1 MITIK
6 VIRSVVFGLL
16 IYVILMEFLKGIFN
30 NFNDLNIFS
39 LSISFISV
47 FGFYFW
53 DKIKKL
59 LKDYLAFGSP
69 KSENTSGTS
78 LSYKYG
84 FLKFVKGIIHLIIM
98 FYVLYIIYLMG
109 ENLLP
114 TNLMVTIIVTGLLS
128 CCILYSLVLII
139 NFIFELDKKTNK

>member
-59 LKDYLAFGSP
+59 LIDWGMTP

>member
-1 MITIK
+1 
-6 VIRSVVFGLL
+6 
-16 IYVILMEFLKGIFN
+16 
-30 NFNDLNIFS
+30 
-39 LSISFISV
+39 
-47 FGFYFW
+47 
-53 DKIKKL
+53 
-59 LKDYLAFGSP
+59 
-69 KSENTSGTS
+69 
-78 LSYKYG
+78 
-84 FLKFVKGIIHLIIM
+84 M

>member
-53 DKIKKL
+53 DKIK
-59 LKDYLAFGSP
+59 F
-69 KSENTSGTS
+69 
-78 LSYKYG
+78 
-84 FLKFVKGIIHLIIM
+84 FHF
-98 FYVLYIIYLMG
+98 
-109 ENLLP
+109 
-114 TNLMVTIIVTGLLS
+114 
-128 CCILYSLVLII
+128 
-139 NFIFELDKKTNK
+139 